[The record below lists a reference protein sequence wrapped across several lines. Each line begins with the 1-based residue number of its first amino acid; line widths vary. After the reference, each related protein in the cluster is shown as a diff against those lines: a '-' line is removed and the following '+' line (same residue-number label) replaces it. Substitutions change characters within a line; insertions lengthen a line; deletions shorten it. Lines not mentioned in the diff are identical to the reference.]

1 MGDRGPIGRF
11 TKNLGH
17 ARAQSQ
23 NAQREQTGPAP
34 KAQEKKKQSTHVRA
48 QSSGWG
54 TQPTDKKKA
63 IAVAKEKFV
72 KLAEK
77 QGGSRLPTRE
87 DAIRRRHAQGAGERF
102 DVAGSESSTDQDAGS
117 EVETSIDK
125 LRRDQ
130 SSERSAEVISPRSP
144 VKIDMPK
151 PLDLSNL
158 PPLPSSPRPNTAEA
172 AEGERA
178 IIEQFRNY
186 QPIADGPSIE
196 IGNTAEDT
204 MEGKTEDIETAI
216 TTGRVTPPPSTT
228 TTTTTTTTTQ
238 SPISP
243 QAENKRRADSARSR
257 KPGRRTDQGQVGHRG
272 RNRGSAIG
280 QHQHTESTT
289 RPGQSRSK

>member
-23 NAQREQTGPAP
+23 NPQNEQPGPAP

-54 TQPTDKKKA
+54 TQPTNKKKA
-63 IAVAKEKFV
+63 LAVAKEKFV

-77 QGGSRLPTRE
+77 SQGGSRLPTRE
-87 DAIRRRHAQGAGERF
+87 DAIRRRHVQGADEHF
-102 DVAGSESSTDQDAGS
+102 DGAGSESSTDQDAGS

-130 SSERSAEVISPRSP
+130 SSERSAEAVSPRSP

-151 PLDLSNL
+151 PQPLDFSNL

-178 IIEQFRNY
+178 IVEQFRNY
-186 QPIADGPSIE
+186 QPIADGPSIA

-204 MEGKTEDIETAI
+204 TEGKTEDIETAI
-216 TTGRVTPPPSTT
+216 
-228 TTTTTTTTTQ
+228 TTTTTTTQ

-243 QAENKRRADSARSR
+243 QAENKTPSRLRPLPETGEKDRPGPGRTPREKPRIGYRPAPTHVGDDTSRAKPQQTK
-257 KPGRRTDQGQVGHRG
+257 KPGDP
-272 RNRGSAIG
+272 S
-280 QHQHTESTT
+280 
-289 RPGQSRSK
+289 